1 MKSSQTSQSK
11 DNTELLQKTM
21 SVNNNAGFN
30 SEFPVMWAC
39 TPTLTLIGSFSA
51 FHLLIYKKSLPKG
64 YIKLIIYLSDQE
76 GSQSAIPS
84 SRVNAYL

>member
-1 MKSSQTSQSK
+1 MPALTLNSQLCVGLHPK
-11 DNTELLQKTM
+11 
-21 SVNNNAGFN
+21 
-30 SEFPVMWAC
+30 
-39 TPTLTLIGSFSA
+39 LTLIGSFSA